1 MTPAESRLD
10 RGATES
16 MIRFDNV
23 TKRYSGGFEGLS
35 HVGFHIASGEMVF
48 LTGHS
53 GAGKSTLL
61 KLVALLERCSQG
73 QVHVGGRNLARV
85 TRRQIPLHRRQVG
98 MIFQDH
104 RLLMDRTVFD
114 NVSMPLV
121 VAGVGHQETSR
132 RVRAALDK
140 VGLLS
145 KEKAFPITLSGGEQQ
160 RVGIARAVVSRPP
173 VVLADEPTGNLD
185 PDLSREIMD
194 LFVQFNQVGVTLLVA
209 THDIHLIGN
218 MGKRVLTLDRARL
231 VRDSAETRALG

>member
-1 MTPAESRLD
+1 
-10 RGATES
+10 

-23 TKRYSGGFEGLS
+23 TKRYPGGHEGLRQ
-35 HVGFHIASGEMVF
+35 VGFHVAAGEMVF

-61 KLVALLERCSQG
+61 KLIGLIERCSRG
-73 QVHVGGRNLARV
+73 QVHVGGRNLARIK
-85 TRRQIPLHRRQVG
+85 RRDIPFHRRQVG
-98 MIFQDH
+98 MIFQSH

-114 NVSMPLV
+114 NVALPLV
-121 VAGVGHQETSR
+121 VAGLGHQETGR

-140 VGLLS
+140 VGLLR

-185 PDLSREIMD
+185 PDLSREIME
-194 LFVQFNQVGVTLLVA
+194 LFVQFNQVGVTLMVA
-209 THDIHLIGN
+209 SHDIELISG
-218 MGKRVLTLDRARL
+218 MGKRILRLDQGQLTGDTAEAR
-231 VRDSAETRALG
+231 